1 MISTSKARSILTGAA
16 IALAALLAACS
27 EPKPVAPKPTAP
39 AVSLSPKL
47 IEQAGAYRA
56 YVQRAGAISPV
67 FADGNAIAQ
76 SLRTGAAYEP
86 KQLLRGAMAY
96 GAVAALQDPRFVAAV
111 RTYAVDP
118 QARQA
123 MTLQIMRNPNYVTGL
138 DGADSAAGLVAAA
151 LGDEGQRIYAAGKA
165 VKQAAYDV
173 QKSKWSKAD
182 VANRTGRLAEAKAL
196 SAIPLVGDTA
206 EIGRLSQAAVG
217 AAPLGLTGRTVAAPY
232 PPVVVRSMAVAAL
245 AVLGQAG
252 DANVEQVTGLLAD
265 PMSAS
270 CLNMSKL
277 NLYQCLAVSKP
288 HYEDV
293 FCLGQHIL
301 MDTGQCLMRSAG
313 LPAPVE
319 SRPVKV
325 AQTTPAPAPAAR
337 AAKGSAKKR

>member
-1 MISTSKARSILTGAA
+1 MISTSKARAILTGAA

-27 EPKPVAPKPTAP
+27 EPKPAAPKLAAP
-39 AVSLSPKL
+39 AVTLSPRL

-56 YVQRAGAISPV
+56 YVQRAGAISPA
-67 FADGNAIAQ
+67 FADGDAIAQ
-76 SLRTGAAYEP
+76 SLRTAAAYEP

-96 GAVAALQDPRFVAAV
+96 GAVAALQDRRFVAAV
-111 RTYAVDP
+111 RTYAADP
-118 QARQA
+118 QTRQT
-123 MTLQIMRNPNYVTGL
+123 MTLQIMRNPNYVTSL
-138 DGADSAAGLVAAA
+138 DGADGAAGLVAAA
-151 LGDEGQRIYAAGKA
+151 LGDEGQRLYAAGKA

-173 QKSKWSKAD
+173 QKNKWSKAD
-182 VANRTGRLAEAKAL
+182 VANRVGRLAEAKML
-196 SAIPLVGDTA
+196 SATPLVGDTA
-206 EIGRLSQAAVG
+206 EIGRLSQAALG
-217 AAPLGLTGRTVAAPY
+217 AAPLGLTGRTVSAPY

-245 AVLGQAG
+245 AVLGEAG
-252 DANVEQVTGLLAD
+252 DANVEQVTGLMAD

-270 CLNMSKL
+270 CLHMSKL

-319 SRPVKV
+319 TRPVKV
-325 AQTTPAPAPAAR
+325 AQTAPAAAP
-337 AAKGSAKKR
+337 AAPARKGSGKKR